1 MEATS
6 YQLADQ
12 ADSSRKF
19 GSFQVVMEVAYWSKW
34 PRLRWLIIIVGIVD
48 RIFTYQFSRGLLFLD
63 VIWFHFPFL
72 IWK

>member
-12 ADSSRKF
+12 ADSSQKF
-19 GSFQVVMEVAYWSKW
+19 GSFQVVMEVVYWSKW

-48 RIFTYQFSRGLLFLD
+48 RIFTYRLPEEAL
-63 VIWFHFPFL
+63 VT
-72 IWK
+72 